1 MKRMKVLCLA
11 TRDIVIGGQ
20 VIIKAGDTFKCYMV
34 DVGHYYVKRKGMRFN
49 LIDGEFKVN
58 SIFC

>member
-1 MKRMKVLCLA
+1 MKRIRVLCSA
-11 TRDIVIGGQ
+11 TRDIVVGGE
-20 VIIKAGDTFKCYMV
+20 VIIKAGHTFKCYMV
-34 DVGHYYVKRKGMRFN
+34 GVGHYYVNRKGMRFN